1 MPYYNREDVYR
12 QFTKEIN
19 NQADAQIE
27 NLKKQISETKEK
39 NLKRIDNELKSS
51 IYRSMEYEIREMNAE
66 HSGNLNRV
74 KTEYSKV
81 LMTEKSRL
89 LDSIITAAKEKCLE
103 FVGTTKYK
111 TLMTKLVK
119 KIDSDFNK
127 KKVEFRIKK
136 ADSVLIEV
144 IKSNFKS
151 DFEIKEINEIEI
163 GGFLAICFDAGLMVD
178 ETIDHRLDE
187 KQKWFY
193 EHSELAAK

>member
-1 MPYYNREDVYR
+1 MPYYNREDIYR

-19 NQADAQIE
+19 SQADAQIE
-27 NLKKQISETKEK
+27 NLTKQISETKEK
-39 NLKRIDNELKSS
+39 NLKRIDSELKSS
-51 IYRSMEYEIREMNAE
+51 IFRGMDYELREMNAE

-81 LMTEKSRL
+81 LMTEKSKL
-89 LDSIITAAKEKCLE
+89 LDSIISVAKDKCLE
-103 FVGTTKYK
+103 FVDTPKYK

-119 KIDSDFNK
+119 KIGSDFNK
-127 KKVEFRIKK
+127 KKVEFRVKK
-136 ADSVLIEV
+136 ADAVLIDI
-144 IKSNFKS
+144 IKNNFKG
-151 DFEIKEINEIEI
+151 DFEIKEISEIEI
-163 GGFLAICFDAGLMVD
+163 GGFFVICFEAGLMVD